1 MSKKAKIL
9 IVEDNRELLKTLRM
23 RLRDEGYRVVGAED
37 GVQAITLARQE
48 RPDVILLDLGLPA
61 GDGFTVIKR
70 LAKFHHA
77 NEIPIIVITG
87 QPKEEYEQQAL
98 EAGAVAYLTKPF
110 ETKQLLAAIRETLGE
125 SNSLVETVT
134 NKDGTI
140 S

>member
-23 RLRDEGYRVVGAED
+23 QLRDEGYRVVGAED
-37 GVQAITLARQE
+37 CVQAITLARQE

-110 ETKQLLAAIRETLGE
+110 EIEQLLAAIRETLGE

-134 NKDGTI
+134 NKDGTT

>member
-23 RLRDEGYRVVGAED
+23 QLRDEGYRVVGAED

-110 ETKQLLAAIRETLGE
+110 EIEQLLAAIRETLGE

-134 NKDGTI
+134 NKDGTT

>member
-9 IVEDNRELLKTLRM
+9 IVEDNHELLKILRM
-23 RLRDEGYRVVGAED
+23 QLRQEGYKAVGAED
-37 GVQAITLARQE
+37 AVQAITLARQE
-48 RPDVILLDLGLPA
+48 RPDVILLDIGLPA

-87 QPKEEYEQQAL
+87 QLKEEYEQKAL
-98 EAGAVAYLTKPF
+98 DAGAVAYLAKPF
-110 ETKQLLAAIRETLGE
+110 ETDQLLAAIREALGQ
-125 SNSLVETVT
+125 SNSPVETVT
-134 NKDGTI
+134 NKDGTT

>member
-9 IVEDNRELLKTLRM
+9 IVEDNRELLNMLRM
-23 RLRDEGYRVVGAED
+23 QLRDEGYSVVGAED

-48 RPDVILLDLGLPA
+48 RPNVILLDIGLPA

-70 LAKFHHA
+70 LAKFEHA

-87 QPKEEYEQQAL
+87 QAKEDYEQEAI
-98 EAGAVAYLTKPF
+98 EAGVVAYIAKPF
-110 ETKQLLAAIRETLGE
+110 KTEQLLAAIRETLGE
-125 SNSLVETVT
+125 SKSLVEPITH
-134 NKDGTI
+134 KDGPA

>member
-9 IVEDNRELLKTLRM
+9 IVEDNRELLNILRM
-23 RLRDEGYRVVGAED
+23 QLRDEGYKVVGAED
-37 GVQAITLARQE
+37 GVQAVTLARQE

-87 QPKEEYEQQAL
+87 QPKEEYEQEAL
-98 EAGAVAYLTKPF
+98 EAGVVACLAKPF
-110 ETKQLLAAIRETLGE
+110 ETEQLLAAIRETLGE

-134 NKDGTI
+134 NKDQTTP
-140 S
+140 